1 MNEKIKK
8 VDAQTFIENYAFLE
22 GYDDIVTCNDT
33 GLVYKSNY
41 INGFV
46 QLVEVSNMSAME
58 KIEKGI
64 ANFKKN
70 MIDQGFGQ

>member
-8 VDAQTFIENYAFLE
+8 VDAQTFTENYAFLE
-22 GYDDIVTCNDT
+22 GYDNIVTCNDT
-33 GLVYKSNY
+33 SLVYKSNY

-46 QLVEVSNMSAME
+46 QLVEVNNMSAME